1 MVFAMPVQ
9 LSIRSVFAPGLKLA
23 KVSVPTEPVPKS
35 RCDPVAVSVRDPTP
49 AVLVLHLDFDA
60 DRFDPVSGI
69 GGCYVDHEGPLS
81 LST

>member
-9 LSIRSVFAPGLKLA
+9 LSIGSVFAPGLKLA

-49 AVLVLHLDFDA
+49 AVLVL
-60 DRFDPVSGI
+60 P
-69 GGCYVDHEGPLS
+69 S
-81 LST
+81 LKFPFANVPPAKVMVALLLI